1 MSHYSIGSNVYVH
14 KGKRITSIVS
24 NPLADKYIANTNF
37 DVNTQPGKVPAGYEH
52 RPDVIANL
60 FLANP
65 DDLWYLCLA
74 SQLYDV
80 FEDFGLNS
88 RIRVPK

>member
-1 MSHYSIGSNVYVH
+1 MSHYSIGSKVYTH
-14 KGKRITSIVS
+14 KGKQITSIVS
-24 NPLADKYIANTNF
+24 SPLADRYITNTNF
-37 DVNTQPGKVPAGYEH
+37 DLKTEPAKIPAGYEH
-52 RPDVIANL
+52 RPDNIANL
-60 FLANP
+60 FLSSPN
-65 DDLWYLCLA
+65 DLWYLCLA